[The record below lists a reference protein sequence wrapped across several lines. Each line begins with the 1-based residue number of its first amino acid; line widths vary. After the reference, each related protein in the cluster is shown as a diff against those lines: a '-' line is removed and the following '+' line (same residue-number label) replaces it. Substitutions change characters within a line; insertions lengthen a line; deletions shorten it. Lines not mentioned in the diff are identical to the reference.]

1 MTSENNSTVAPF
13 SNEMPQSESTLFK
26 SDRLNCIEPPKPP
39 KPPKP
44 PHNTSVGSGFA
55 FIVVLVIVY
64 AIIRYGRMVVKANK
78 QNEQKFENE
87 YD

>member
-1 MTSENNSTVAPF
+1 MTSENNGTVAPF
-13 SNEMPQSESTLFK
+13 SNEMPQSESTPFK

-44 PHNTSVGSGFA
+44 HKTPIGSGV
-55 FIVVLVIVY
+55 IIMIVLVIVY